1 VGQIGNTLRE
11 ARLRLGLS
19 LTDAQKATKIRA
31 RYLEALEQ
39 ERFRMLPDAVYA
51 RGFLRAYA
59 ELLDLDPELLLAELA
74 ASLAELEPPPPP
86 PPPARRRVAVSR
98 RAVAVGGGVA
108 ALLAGL
114 ALLGLDIDRR
124 TPPPAVP
131 APLPAAA
138 PPSASRPGPAAR
150 APAPRHRA
158 EATTLVLSAI
168 RGDCW
173 LAVRRDSAAGALVWQ
188 GLLRRGS
195 SLHLGGL
202 PLWVRMGA
210 PWNLGAQLGNRAL
223 PGLPSAPRP
232 ANVLVTASGAS
243 PA

>member
-1 VGQIGNTLRE
+1 MGQIGNTLRE

-39 ERFRMLPDAVYA
+39 ERFRVLPDAVYA

-59 ELLDLDPELLLAELA
+59 ELLELDPEPLLGELGS
-74 ASLAELEPPPPP
+74 SLAELEPPPPP

-98 RAVAVGGGVA
+98 RAVALGGAVA

-114 ALLGLDIDRR
+114 ALLGLDVDRR
-124 TPPPAVP
+124 TPPPAMP
-131 APLPAAA
+131 APLHTSA
-138 PPSASRPGPAAR
+138 PPPASRPVPAR
-150 APAPRHRA
+150 PSRHRA
-158 EATTLVLSAI
+158 EVTTLVLAAI

-173 LAVRRDSAAGALVWQ
+173 LAVRRDSAAGALVWE
-188 GLLRRGS
+188 GVLRRGS
-195 SLHLGGL
+195 ALHLRGL

-210 PWNLGAQLGNRAL
+210 PWNLDARLGNRAL
-223 PGLPSAPRP
+223 SGLPSAPRP
-232 ANVLVTASGAS
+232 ANVLVTAAGAS
-243 PA
+243 SA

>member
-1 VGQIGNTLRE
+1 MGQIGNTLRE

-39 ERFRMLPDAVYA
+39 ERFGLLPAPAYA

-59 ELLDLDPELLLAELA
+59 ELLGVDPEPLLLELA
-74 ASLAELEPPPPP
+74 PALAELEPPPPP
-86 PPPARRRVAVSR
+86 PPPARRLPAAR
-98 RAVAVGGGVA
+98 RTLAVAGTLA

-114 ALLGLDIDRR
+114 ALVGLDLDRP
-124 TPPPAVP
+124 TPPPQ
-131 APLPAAA
+131 APKALPVAAA
-138 PPSASRPGPAAR
+138 PSQRR
-150 APAPRHRA
+150 VAPA
-158 EATTLVLSAI
+158 EATAPRAPPSRLVLTAI

-173 LAVRRDSAAGALVWQ
+173 LAVRRGSAAGALVWE
-188 GLLRRGS
+188 GLLRHGVS
-195 SLHLGGL
+195 ISLGRP

-210 PWNLGAQLGNRAL
+210 PWNVAARLGSRAL
-223 PGLPSAPRP
+223 AGLPTAPQP
-232 ANVLVTASGAS
+232 ANVLVTATGAA

>member
-1 VGQIGNTLRE
+1 MGQIGNTLRE

-19 LTDAQKATKIRA
+19 LTDAQRATKIRA

-59 ELLDLDPELLLAELA
+59 ELLDLDPEPLLAELA

-98 RAVAVGGGVA
+98 RAVALGGAIA

-114 ALLGLDIDRR
+114 ALLGLDVDRR
-124 TPPPAVP
+124 TPPPAMP
-131 APLPAAA
+131 APLHTSG
-138 PPSASRPGPAAR
+138 PPPASRPGPSR
-150 APAPRHRA
+150 APRHPA
-158 EATTLVLSAI
+158 EATTLVLAAI
-168 RGDCW
+168 HGDCW
-173 LAVRRDSAAGALVWQ
+173 LAVRRDSAAGPLVWQ

-210 PWNLGAQLGNRAL
+210 PWNLDAQLGDRAL
-223 PGLPSAPRP
+223 SGLPSAPRP
-232 ANVLVTASGAS
+232 ANVLVTSAGAS